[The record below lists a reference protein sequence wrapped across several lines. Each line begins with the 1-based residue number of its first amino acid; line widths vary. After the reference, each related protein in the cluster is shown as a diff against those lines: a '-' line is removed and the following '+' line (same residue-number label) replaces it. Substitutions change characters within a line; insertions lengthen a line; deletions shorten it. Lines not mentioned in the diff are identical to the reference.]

1 MPLILFLHDYSWFQN
16 PLGFSHPVT
25 STPVYV
31 LTLTPASSGLKIPTT
46 NFSLTKK
53 APK

>member
-1 MPLILFLHDYSWFQN
+1 MFFILFPHDYGSYQI
-16 PLGFSHPVT
+16 PLGFSCPET
-25 STPVYV
+25 WTPVNT
-31 LTLTPASSGLKIPTT
+31 LTLTLASSGLKIPTT